1 MIHDQ
6 SRTFLYE
13 NRYFIDCNQNL
24 EKKISSDSCLMY
36 LCNKFAT
43 GFESG
48 LYTSIIHID
57 LQKTLGAFNHEIL
70 INKTECL
77 GFPKYIIL
85 WLESH
90 LSTRKFKVSLTKT
103 FSEPGKLLCTVAQRS
118 ILGLPLFLLYI
129 NGMPQAVKCELLFH
143 ADDTYLVFQFNDIK
157 EMKIQINKNFSLICD
172 PFVDSK
178 LSIHF
183 FSLQFN

>member
-1 MIHDQ
+1 M
-6 SRTFLYE
+6 
-13 NRYFIDCNQNL
+13 
-24 EKKISSDSCLMY
+24 
-36 LCNKFAT
+36 
-43 GFESG
+43 
-48 LYTSIIHID
+48 
-57 LQKTLGAFNHEIL
+57 
-70 INKTECL
+70 
-77 GFPKYIIL
+77 
-85 WLESH
+85 
-90 LSTRKFKVSLTKT
+90 TKT
-103 FSEPGKLLCTVAQRS
+103 FSEPGKLLCRVAQRS
-118 ILGLPLFLLYI
+118 ILGLHLFLLYI